1 MAGDRCAEHGEAIAR
16 LETRMDAVE
25 HEISGKLDKITDLV
39 TATNGRLRK
48 VELWRAWVTGGVV
61 VTLAALSAAATVA
74 AMIP

>member
-16 LETRMDAVE
+16 LEIRMDGVE
-25 HEISGKLDKITDLV
+25 HEIATKLDTIEGLV
-39 TATNGRLRK
+39 RATNGRLRK

-61 VTLAALSAAATVA
+61 VTLAALSAAATVM